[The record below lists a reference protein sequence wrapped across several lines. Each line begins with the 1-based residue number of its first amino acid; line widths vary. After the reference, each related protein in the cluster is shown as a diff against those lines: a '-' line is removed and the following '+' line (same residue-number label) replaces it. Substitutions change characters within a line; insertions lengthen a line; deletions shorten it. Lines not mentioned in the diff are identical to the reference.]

1 MAITTFDGIDQ
12 VRAAVGT
19 HLGYSD
25 YTEVTQERV
34 DQFADATGD
43 HQWIHVDVERARAES
58 PFGGPIA
65 HGYLTLAISNELL
78 PQILE
83 VRGVSLGVNYG
94 VDRIRFPAPVPVG
107 SRLRA
112 GAELVDVSDVKG
124 GIQTLVRSAPVMHGI
139 IKDITPAEMQAVA
152 AYVQSK

>member
-43 HQWIHVDVERARAES
+43 RQWIHVDVERARAE
-58 PFGGPIA
+58 
-65 HGYLTLAISNELL
+65 
-78 PQILE
+78 
-83 VRGVSLGVNYG
+83 
-94 VDRIRFPAPVPVG
+94 
-107 SRLRA
+107 
-112 GAELVDVSDVKG
+112 
-124 GIQTLVRSAPVMHGI
+124 
-139 IKDITPAEMQAVA
+139 
-152 AYVQSK
+152 